1 MKVEPNVVITEFII
15 NVDNYYHIID
25 NSNVNIEQKV
35 QRLAQSLS
43 RFKVPLYTL
52 TNSDEEKDEDGLHII
67 HMDLTK
73 EYTGLTVFFHRLIL
87 AFQFLQ
93 AHPEIEKAIISDAS
107 DVTMLNYP
115 FDSMEE
121 GKLYMGDEWGIMGD
135 TYVLYTDH
143 NPFFIKK
150 FIAENQLLPTMNMG
164 IIAGTREILIE
175 YLGIIIQLISD
186 SQVKVQQGD
195 NTAALGNHDMEL
207 GNYVAYRYFA
217 DRLVHGRKIN
227 TIFQGFQSIS
237 SAWLEHK

>member
-1 MKVEPNVVITEFII
+1 MNVEPNVVITEFIVD
-15 NVDNYYHIID
+15 VDNFYHHID
-25 NSNVNIEQKV
+25 NSNINIEQQV
-35 QRLAQSLS
+35 QKLAQSLKH
-43 RFKVPLYTL
+43 FNVPLYTL
-52 TNSDEEKDEDGLHII
+52 TNSNEEKDAVDFHII
-67 HMDLTK
+67 HMDLAK
-73 EYTGLTVFFHRLIL
+73 NYTGLTVFFHRLVL
-87 AFQFLQ
+87 AFRFLQ

-115 FDSMEE
+115 FDSMEDD
-121 GKLYMGDEWGIMGD
+121 KLYMGDEWGIMGD
-135 TYVLYTDH
+135 TYVLHSDRD
-143 NPFFIKK
+143 PFFIKK

-217 DRLVHGRKIN
+217 DRLIHGRKIN